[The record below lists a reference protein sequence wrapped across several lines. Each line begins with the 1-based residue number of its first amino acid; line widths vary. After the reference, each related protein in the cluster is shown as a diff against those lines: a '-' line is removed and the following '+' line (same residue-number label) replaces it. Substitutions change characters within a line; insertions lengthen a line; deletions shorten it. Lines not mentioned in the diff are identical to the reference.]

1 MKAIYIH
8 NNEAPEV
15 VDICNDMTLI
25 SRLLNAKVCEVKP
38 IMLGVSIITDK
49 EAIDKGIGENRII
62 ISPNGVTSINGSML
76 IVGTNEYNRYRDL
89 DSKEQQNLLEKFS
102 SGVVRL

>member
-1 MKAIYIH
+1 MKAIYMH

-15 VDICNDMTLI
+15 IDMHNDMTLI

-49 EAIDKGIGENRII
+49 GAIDKGIGESRVI

-89 DSKEQQNLLEKFS
+89 DSREQQNLLEKFS
-102 SGVVRL
+102 SRVVRL

>member
-15 VDICNDMTLI
+15 IDIHNDMTLI

-49 EAIDKGIGENRII
+49 GAIDKGIEESRVI

-76 IVGTNEYNRYRDL
+76 IVGTNEYNSYRDL
-89 DSKEQQNLLEKFS
+89 DSKEQQNILEKFS
-102 SGVVRL
+102 SRVVRL